1 MKKHQNKRKLGKRI
15 NCFISQNAKEV
26 LEHYLKSKKLN
37 ITECIENLILELDPN
52 KENLKTRD
60 SYESKENLK
69 TRDSY
74 ESLFKVISINQHVY
88 RELMAN
94 SNNLNQLTKNT
105 NIAIK
110 YNKLFYLQNISFLEQ
125 LFKLIEALKKNVEKC
140 KKVSLELLLQIYK
153 EQKSETEFNAISK
166 VINALNEKQSITES
180 KKDNA

>member
-1 MKKHQNKRKLGKRI
+1 MKKYQNKRKLGKRI
-15 NCFISQNAKEV
+15 NCFISNECKDI
-26 LEHYLKSKKLN
+26 LENYLKVKKLSV
-37 ITECIENLILELDPN
+37 TQCIENLILELDPN
-52 KENLKTRD
+52 KENLKARD
-60 SYESKENLK
+60 F
-69 TRDSY
+69 Y

-88 RELMAN
+88 RELMSN

-125 LFKLIEALKKNVEKC
+125 LFKLIEALKKNVEEC

-166 VINALNEKQSITES
+166 VLNALNEKQSITES

>member
-1 MKKHQNKRKLGKRI
+1 MKKYQNKRKLGKRI
-15 NCFISQNAKEV
+15 NCFISNECKDI
-26 LEHYLKSKKLN
+26 LENYLKVKKLSV
-37 ITECIENLILELDPN
+37 TQCIENLILELDPN
-52 KENLKTRD
+52 KENLKARD
-60 SYESKENLK
+60 F
-69 TRDSY
+69 Y
-74 ESLFKVISINQHVY
+74 ESLFKVVSINQHVY

-125 LFKLIEALKKNVEKC
+125 LFKLIEALKKNVEEC

-153 EQKSETEFNAISK
+153 EQKSKTEFNAISK
-166 VINALNEKQSITES
+166 VLNALNEKQSITES

>member
-1 MKKHQNKRKLGKRI
+1 MKKYQNKRKLGKHI

-26 LEHYLKSKKLN
+26 LERYLKSKKLN

-52 KENLKTRD
+52 KENLKARD
-60 SYESKENLK
+60 F
-69 TRDSY
+69 Y

-110 YNKLFYLQNISFLEQ
+110 YNKPFYLQNLTFLEE
-125 LFKLIEALKKNVEKC
+125 LFKVMDTLNKNVEEC

-166 VINALNEKQSITES
+166 VLNTLNEKQSITES

>member
-1 MKKHQNKRKLGKRI
+1 MKKYQNKRKLGKHI

-26 LEHYLKSKKLN
+26 LERYLKSKKLN

-52 KENLKTRD
+52 KENLKARD
-60 SYESKENLK
+60 F
-69 TRDSY
+69 Y

-110 YNKLFYLQNISFLEQ
+110 YNKPFYLQNLAFLEEI
-125 LFKLIEALKKNVEKC
+125 FKVMDTLNKNVEEC
-140 KKVSLELLLQIYK
+140 KKISLELLLQIYK
-153 EQKSETEFNAISK
+153 EQKSQTEFNAISK
-166 VINALNEKQSITES
+166 ILNALNEKQSTTEP
-180 KKDNA
+180 KKDNT

>member
-1 MKKHQNKRKLGKRI
+1 MKKYQNKRKLGKHI

-26 LEHYLKSKKLN
+26 LERYLKSKKLN
-37 ITECIENLILELDPN
+37 ITECVENLILELDPN
-52 KENLKTRD
+52 KENLKARD
-60 SYESKENLK
+60 F
-69 TRDSY
+69 Y

-110 YNKLFYLQNISFLEQ
+110 YNKPFYLQNLTFLEE
-125 LFKLIEALKKNVEKC
+125 LFKVMDTLNKNVEDC

-153 EQKSETEFNAISK
+153 EQKSQTEFNAISK
-166 VINALNEKQSITES
+166 VLNALNEKQSITEP

>member
-1 MKKHQNKRKLGKRI
+1 MKKYQNKRKLGKHI

-37 ITECIENLILELDPN
+37 ITECIENLILELDPS
-52 KENLKTRD
+52 KETLKT
-60 SYESKENLK
+60 KEF
-69 TRDSY
+69 Y

-88 RELMAN
+88 RELIAN

-110 YNKLFYLQNISFLEQ
+110 YNKPFYLQNLAFLEEI
-125 LFKLIEALKKNVEKC
+125 FKVMDTLNKNVEEC
-140 KKVSLELLLQIYK
+140 KKISLELLLQIYK
-153 EQKSETEFNAISK
+153 EQKNQTEFNAISK
-166 VINALNEKQSITES
+166 VLNALNEKQSITES

>member
-1 MKKHQNKRKLGKRI
+1 MKKYQNKRKLGKHI

-26 LEHYLKSKKLN
+26 LERYLKSKKLN

-52 KENLKTRD
+52 KENLKARD
-60 SYESKENLK
+60 F
-69 TRDSY
+69 Y

-110 YNKLFYLQNISFLEQ
+110 YNKPFYLQNLTFLEE
-125 LFKLIEALKKNVEKC
+125 LFKVMDTLNKNVEDC

-153 EQKSETEFNAISK
+153 EQKSQTEFNSISK
-166 VINALNEKQSITES
+166 VLNALNEKQSITES

>member
-1 MKKHQNKRKLGKRI
+1 MKKYQNKRKLGKHI

-26 LEHYLKSKKLN
+26 LERYLKSKKLN

-52 KENLKTRD
+52 KENLKARD
-60 SYESKENLK
+60 F
-69 TRDSY
+69 Y

-88 RELMAN
+88 RELIAN

-110 YNKLFYLQNISFLEQ
+110 YNKPFYLQNLTFLEE
-125 LFKLIEALKKNVEKC
+125 LFKVMDTLNKNVEDC

-166 VINALNEKQSITES
+166 VLNALNEKQSITEP

>member
-1 MKKHQNKRKLGKRI
+1 MKKYQNKRKLGKRI

-26 LEHYLKSKKLN
+26 LERYLKSKKLN

-52 KENLKTRD
+52 KENLKSRD
-60 SYESKENLK
+60 F
-69 TRDSY
+69 Y

-110 YNKLFYLQNISFLEQ
+110 YNKPFYLQNLAFLEEI
-125 LFKLIEALKKNVEKC
+125 FKVMDTLNKNVEEC
-140 KKVSLELLLQIYK
+140 KKISLELLLQIYK

-166 VINALNEKQSITES
+166 VLNTLNEKQSITES

>member
-1 MKKHQNKRKLGKRI
+1 MKKYQNKCKLGKHI

-26 LEHYLKSKKLN
+26 LERYLKSKKLN

-52 KENLKTRD
+52 KENLKARD
-60 SYESKENLK
+60 F
-69 TRDSY
+69 Y

-110 YNKLFYLQNISFLEQ
+110 YNKPFYLQNLTFLEE
-125 LFKLIEALKKNVEKC
+125 LFKVMDTLNKNVEDC

-153 EQKSETEFNAISK
+153 EQKSQTEFNAISK
-166 VINALNEKQSITES
+166 VLNALNEKQSITEL

>member
-1 MKKHQNKRKLGKRI
+1 MKKYQNKRKLGKHI

-26 LEHYLKSKKLN
+26 LERYLKSKKLN

-52 KENLKTRD
+52 KENLKARD
-60 SYESKENLK
+60 F
-69 TRDSY
+69 Y

-110 YNKLFYLQNISFLEQ
+110 YNKPFYLQNLAFLEEI
-125 LFKLIEALKKNVEKC
+125 FKVMDTLNKNVEEC
-140 KKVSLELLLQIYK
+140 KKISLELLLQIYK
-153 EQKSETEFNAISK
+153 EQKSQTEFNAISK
-166 VINALNEKQSITES
+166 ILNALNEKQSITES

>member
-1 MKKHQNKRKLGKRI
+1 MKKYQNKRKLGKHI

-26 LEHYLKSKKLN
+26 LERYLKSKKLN

-52 KENLKTRD
+52 KENLKARD
-60 SYESKENLK
+60 F
-69 TRDSY
+69 Y

-110 YNKLFYLQNISFLEQ
+110 YNKPFYLQNLTFLEE
-125 LFKLIEALKKNVEKC
+125 LFKVMDTLNKNVEDC

-153 EQKSETEFNAISK
+153 EQKRQTEFNAISK
-166 VINALNEKQSITES
+166 VLNALNEKQSITEL

>member
-1 MKKHQNKRKLGKRI
+1 MKKYQNKRKLGKHI
-15 NCFISQNAKEV
+15 NCFISNECKNI
-26 LEHYLKSKKLN
+26 LENYLKVKKLSV
-37 ITECIENLILELDPN
+37 TQCVENLILELDPN
-52 KENLKTRD
+52 EENLKARD
-60 SYESKENLK
+60 F
-69 TRDSY
+69 Y

-110 YNKLFYLQNISFLEQ
+110 YNKPFYLQNLTFLEE
-125 LFKLIEALKKNVEKC
+125 LFKVMDTLNKNVEDC

-153 EQKSETEFNAISK
+153 EQKSQTEFNAISK
-166 VINALNEKQSITES
+166 VLNALNEKQSITES

>member
-1 MKKHQNKRKLGKRI
+1 MKKYQNKRKLGKHI

-26 LEHYLKSKKLN
+26 LERYLKSKKLN

-52 KENLKTRD
+52 KENLKARD
-60 SYESKENLK
+60 F
-69 TRDSY
+69 Y

-88 RELMAN
+88 RELIAN

-110 YNKLFYLQNISFLEQ
+110 YNKPFYLQNLAFLEEI
-125 LFKLIEALKKNVEKC
+125 FKVMDTLNKNVEEC

-153 EQKSETEFNAISK
+153 EQKSKTEFNAISK
-166 VINALNEKQSITES
+166 VLNALNEKQSITES
-180 KKDNA
+180 KKG

>member
-1 MKKHQNKRKLGKRI
+1 MKKYQNKRKLGKHI

-26 LEHYLKSKKLN
+26 LERYLKSKKLN

-52 KENLKTRD
+52 KENLKARD
-60 SYESKENLK
+60 F
-69 TRDSY
+69 Y

-125 LFKLIEALKKNVEKC
+125 LFKLIEALKKNVEEC

-153 EQKSETEFNAISK
+153 EQESETEFNAISK
-166 VINALNEKQSITES
+166 VLNALNEKQSIAES

>member
-1 MKKHQNKRKLGKRI
+1 MKKYQNKRKLGKHI

-26 LEHYLKSKKLN
+26 LECYLKSKKLN

-52 KENLKTRD
+52 KENLKARD
-60 SYESKENLK
+60 F
-69 TRDSY
+69 Y

-110 YNKLFYLQNISFLEQ
+110 YNKPFYLQNLTFLEK
-125 LFKLIEALKKNVEKC
+125 LFKVMDTLNKNVEDC

-153 EQKSETEFNAISK
+153 EQKSQTEFNAISK
-166 VINALNEKQSITES
+166 VLNALNEKQSITEP

>member
-1 MKKHQNKRKLGKRI
+1 MKKYQNKRKLGKHI

-26 LEHYLKSKKLN
+26 LERHLKSKKLN

-52 KENLKTRD
+52 KENLKARD
-60 SYESKENLK
+60 F
-69 TRDSY
+69 Y

-110 YNKLFYLQNISFLEQ
+110 YNKPFYLQNLTFLEE
-125 LFKLIEALKKNVEKC
+125 LFKVMDTLNKNVEDC

-153 EQKSETEFNAISK
+153 EQKSQTEFNAISK
-166 VINALNEKQSITES
+166 VLNALNEKQSITES

>member
-1 MKKHQNKRKLGKRI
+1 MKKYQNKRKLGKHI

-26 LEHYLKSKKLN
+26 LERYLKSKKLN

-52 KENLKTRD
+52 KENLKARD
-60 SYESKENLK
+60 F
-69 TRDSY
+69 Y

-110 YNKLFYLQNISFLEQ
+110 YNKPFYLQNLAFLEEI
-125 LFKLIEALKKNVEKC
+125 FKVMDTLNKNVEEC
-140 KKVSLELLLQIYK
+140 KKISLELLLQIYK
-153 EQKSETEFNAISK
+153 EQKSQTEFNAISK
-166 VINALNEKQSITES
+166 VLNALNEKQSITEL

>member
-1 MKKHQNKRKLGKRI
+1 MKKYQNKRKLGKHI

-52 KENLKTRD
+52 KENLKARD
-60 SYESKENLK
+60 F
-69 TRDSY
+69 Y

-88 RELMAN
+88 RELIAN

-125 LFKLIEALKKNVEKC
+125 LFKLIEALKKNVEEC

-153 EQKSETEFNAISK
+153 EQKNQTEFNAISK
-166 VINALNEKQSITES
+166 VLNALNEKQSITES

>member
-1 MKKHQNKRKLGKRI
+1 MKKYQNKRKLGKHI

-26 LEHYLKSKKLN
+26 LERYLKSKKLN

-52 KENLKTRD
+52 KENLKARD
-60 SYESKENLK
+60 F
-69 TRDSY
+69 Y

-110 YNKLFYLQNISFLEQ
+110 YNKPFYLQNLTFLEE
-125 LFKLIEALKKNVEKC
+125 LFKVMDTLNKNVEEC
-140 KKVSLELLLQIYK
+140 KKISLELLLQIYK
-153 EQKSETEFNAISK
+153 EQKRQTEFNAISK
-166 VINALNEKQSITES
+166 VLNALNEKQSITEL

>member
-1 MKKHQNKRKLGKRI
+1 MKKYQNKRKLGKHI

-26 LEHYLKSKKLN
+26 LERYLKSKKLN

-52 KENLKTRD
+52 KENLKARD
-60 SYESKENLK
+60 F
-69 TRDSY
+69 Y

-110 YNKLFYLQNISFLEQ
+110 YNKPFYLQNLTFLEE
-125 LFKLIEALKKNVEKC
+125 LFKVMDTLNKNVEDC

-153 EQKSETEFNAISK
+153 EQKSQTEFNAISK
-166 VINALNEKQSITES
+166 VLNALNEKQSITEL
-180 KKDNA
+180 KKDNS

>member
-1 MKKHQNKRKLGKRI
+1 MKKYQNKRKLGKHI

-26 LEHYLKSKKLN
+26 LERYLKTKKLN
-37 ITECIENLILELDPN
+37 ITECIENLILELDPD
-52 KENLKTRD
+52 KENLKARD
-60 SYESKENLK
+60 F
-69 TRDSY
+69 Y
-74 ESLFKVISINQHVY
+74 ESLFKVVSINQHVY

-110 YNKLFYLQNISFLEQ
+110 YNKPFYLQNLTFLEE
-125 LFKLIEALKKNVEKC
+125 LFKVMDTLNKNVEDC

-153 EQKSETEFNAISK
+153 EQKSQTEFNAISK
-166 VINALNEKQSITES
+166 VLNALNEKQSITEP

>member
-1 MKKHQNKRKLGKRI
+1 MKKYQNKRKLGKHI

-26 LEHYLKSKKLN
+26 LERYLKSKKLN

-52 KENLKTRD
+52 KENLKARD
-60 SYESKENLK
+60 F
-69 TRDSY
+69 Y

-110 YNKLFYLQNISFLEQ
+110 YNKPFYLQNLAFLKEI
-125 LFKLIEALKKNVEKC
+125 FKVMDTLNKNVEEC
-140 KKVSLELLLQIYK
+140 KKISLELLLQIYK

-166 VINALNEKQSITES
+166 VLNALNEKQSITES

>member
-1 MKKHQNKRKLGKRI
+1 MKKYQNKRKLGKHI

-26 LEHYLKSKKLN
+26 LERYLKSKKLN

-52 KENLKTRD
+52 KENLKARD
-60 SYESKENLK
+60 F
-69 TRDSY
+69 Y

-88 RELMAN
+88 RELIAN

-110 YNKLFYLQNISFLEQ
+110 YNKPFYLQNLAFLEEI
-125 LFKLIEALKKNVEKC
+125 FKVMDTLNKNVEEC
-140 KKVSLELLLQIYK
+140 KKISLELLLQIYK
-153 EQKSETEFNAISK
+153 EQKNQTEFNAISK
-166 VINALNEKQSITES
+166 VLNALNEKQSITEP

>member
-1 MKKHQNKRKLGKRI
+1 MKKYQNKRKLGKHI

-26 LEHYLKSKKLN
+26 LERYLKSKKLN

-52 KENLKTRD
+52 KENLKARD
-60 SYESKENLK
+60 F
-69 TRDSY
+69 Y

-94 SNNLNQLTKNT
+94 SNNLNQLTKNI

-110 YNKLFYLQNISFLEQ
+110 YNKPFYLQNLTFLEE
-125 LFKLIEALKKNVEKC
+125 LFKVMDTLNKNVEDC

-153 EQKSETEFNAISK
+153 EQKSQTEFNAISK
-166 VINALNEKQSITES
+166 VLNALNEKQSITEL

>member
-1 MKKHQNKRKLGKRI
+1 MKKYQNKRKLGKRI
-15 NCFISQNAKEV
+15 NCFISNECKDI
-26 LEHYLKSKKLN
+26 LENYLKSKKLN

-52 KENLKTRD
+52 KENLKARD
-60 SYESKENLK
+60 F
-69 TRDSY
+69 Y

-110 YNKLFYLQNISFLEQ
+110 YNKLFYLQNIGFLEQ
-125 LFKLIEALKKNVEKC
+125 LFKLIEALKKNVEEC

-153 EQKSETEFNAISK
+153 EQKSQTEFNAISK
-166 VINALNEKQSITES
+166 ILNALNEKQSTTEP

>member
-1 MKKHQNKRKLGKRI
+1 MKKYQNKRKLGKRI
-15 NCFISQNAKEV
+15 NCFISNECKDI
-26 LEHYLKSKKLN
+26 LENYLKVKKLSV
-37 ITECIENLILELDPN
+37 TQCIENLILELDPN
-52 KENLKTRD
+52 KENLKARD
-60 SYESKENLK
+60 F
-69 TRDSY
+69 Y

-125 LFKLIEALKKNVEKC
+125 LFKLIEALNKNVEEC
-140 KKVSLELLLQIYK
+140 KKISLELLLQIYK
-153 EQKSETEFNAISK
+153 EQKRQTEFNAISK
-166 VINALNEKQSITES
+166 ILNALNEKQSTTEP

>member
-1 MKKHQNKRKLGKRI
+1 MKKYQNKRKLGKHI

-26 LEHYLKSKKLN
+26 LERYLKSKKLN

-52 KENLKTRD
+52 KENLKARD
-60 SYESKENLK
+60 F
-69 TRDSY
+69 Y
-74 ESLFKVISINQHVY
+74 ESLFKIISINQHVY

-110 YNKLFYLQNISFLEQ
+110 YNKPFYLQNLTFLEE
-125 LFKLIEALKKNVEKC
+125 LFKVMDTLSKNVEDC

-153 EQKSETEFNAISK
+153 EQKSQTEFNAISK
-166 VINALNEKQSITES
+166 VLNALNEKQSITEP